1 MTLDE
6 AVEAIGKGV
15 DVAGIGI
22 IVVGA
27 ATASALFWLALVAP
41 GRQRHTLCTAGA

>member
-1 MTLDE
+1 MSLDE
-6 AVEAIGKGV
+6 AVEAVGKGV

-27 ATASALFWLALVAP
+27 ATASALFGSRSSRRVK
-41 GRQRHTLCTAGA
+41 RHTLCTAGA